1 MTSKNKNNTLPVRW
15 KQITK
20 KKTDQPCQLNISS
33 RLICALIRRQS
44 SPSSVKE
51 RMIPTMNQLS
61 IYHCFCHLLQHP
73 PSPHC
78 FPCQSAEWPADSPGN
93 QKQLPRSS
101 DQLCSKTRPPTYRRI
116 LLKTVHF
123 PPLGSR
129 LGRSEK
135 SQFLHLGVPEENA
148 LYHLGLALEIHLN
161 LLEYEQFSKF
171 LQGNRSRFHSGLDIS
186 FAVSPYQIYKNVK
199 KQSSFFGK
207 YCT

>member
-20 KKTDQPCQLNISS
+20 KKTDQLCQLNISS

-51 RMIPTMNQLS
+51 RVIPTMNQLS
-61 IYHCFCHLLQHP
+61 LYHCFCHLLQYP
-73 PSPHC
+73 PSAHC
-78 FPCQSAEWPADSPGN
+78 FPCQSAEWPADSPGD

-116 LLKTVHF
+116 LLKRVHF

-135 SQFLHLGVPEENA
+135 SQFLHLGVPEENT
-148 LYHLGLALEIHLN
+148 LYHLRLVLEIHLN
-161 LLEYEQFSKF
+161 LLEYGQCSK
-171 LQGNRSRFHSGLDIS
+171 LL
-186 FAVSPYQIYKNVK
+186 
-199 KQSSFFGK
+199 
-207 YCT
+207 